1 MVEGFV
7 AQSVADELSVA
18 TVSNQ
23 GVIAGYL
30 NAFCFFGVQAFVLC
44 SIIVASQALHRQQK
58 WQLCYPYNRTQHK
71 RIASTLK
78 PRYLTLFAFHFIHI
92 ISVVGVQSFV
102 WTNFAIRQ
110 SAYEKSAHGQT
121 SAARFFQHH
130 SWHITFCQ
138 LAR

>member
-44 SIIVASQALHRQQK
+44 SIIVVPT
-58 WQLCYPYNRTQHK
+58 LCRDK
-71 RIASTLK
+71 
-78 PRYLTLFAFHFIHI
+78 HFIG
-92 ISVVGVQSFV
+92 SKNGNFV
-102 WTNFAIRQ
+102 ILTTELNTN
-110 SAYEKSAHGQT
+110 ELL
-121 SAARFFQHH
+121 QHLNPD
-130 SWHITFCQ
+130 I
-138 LAR
+138 